1 MKKINMIVTI
11 VMLIIGGVIGY
22 KAFNLAAD
30 NGWVGSKK
38 AVAEVKND
46 EAVAKNDVE
55 MMPDGSTSDEIVPTD
70 EESEDIAPAKEE
82 SEETVGNEVVPEP
95 VQEPV
100 IEEKPTVVREKQTEK
115 KAPVAKESS
124 KPVDNNKVYD
134 IAEQMPSY
142 PDGNSAMQKYLA
154 DNIVYPESAERRGV
168 EGIVV
173 ISFIVETDGSLTNF
187 KVVRSPDPD
196 LGREALRVCK
206 TMKRWIPGRK
216 NGKPV
221 RVRCVTP
228 IRFKLQ

>member
-142 PDGNSAMQKYLA
+142 PDGNSALQKYLA
-154 DNIVYPESAERRGV
+154 DNLVYPESAERRGV
-168 EGIVV
+168 EGTVI
-173 ISFIVETDGSLTNF
+173 ISFIGNTDESSPQLCLPAPSSFYYHWAGTAHGGKCPRPHPQS
-187 KVVRSPDPD
+187 RSP
-196 LGREALRVCK
+196 GYRRCCG
-206 TMKRWIPGRK
+206 PGRC
-216 NGKPV
+216 
-221 RVRCVTP
+221 R
-228 IRFKLQ
+228 